1 MPHPPPAP
9 PRHTALPHPWTFSVD
24 VAAGRWRWSAPQDRE
39 PVAGFPAT
47 SEEVAARGPA
57 GRRLVQAVERS
68 AADGEAFTLSLRAEE
83 GGRPAWWLA
92 HGAPGGPDEV
102 TGSVVETTPAVEHAV
117 SERTTEQVRTAL
129 AGREGIDQAKGMLM
143 LVYGIDADA
152 AFGLLRWY
160 SQHSQVKLAELATRL
175 TTAAAESTFAGGTQA
190 RAAVDDLLSSVLGD
204 AAPPVPTGSGAAL
217 RTRRRAPAAPGAPWE
232 LHVEGELDLATALD
246 FADALA
252 EVESRARPGDQVVV
266 DLTAVDYLGSAGMT
280 VLVGADRRGRRRGT
294 PLRVV
299 LGRSTT
305 VLDFPGLREL
315 TVVQPEQHAE
325 RSGSRAGG

>member
-1 MPHPPPAP
+1 P
-9 PRHTALPHPWTFSVD
+9 LPHPWTFSVD
-24 VAAGRWRWSAPQDRE
+24 VGAGRWRWSAPRERE
-39 PVAGFPAT
+39 PGAALPTTG
-47 SEEVAARGPA
+47 EEVAARGPA
-57 GRRLVQAVERS
+57 GRRLLQAVEQC
-68 AADGEAFTLSLRAEE
+68 AADGGPFTLSLRTDE
-83 GGRPAWWLA
+83 GGRPAWWLV
-92 HGAPGGPDEV
+92 HGGPGGPGEV
-102 TGSVVETTPAVEHAV
+102 TGSVVDTTAAVEHAV

-160 SQHSQVKLAELATRL
+160 SQHSQVKLAELAARL
-175 TTAAAESTFAGGTQA
+175 TAAAADSTFAGGTQA

-204 AAPPVPTGSGAAL
+204 AAPPVPTGGGAAL
-217 RTRRRAPAAPGAPWE
+217 RTRRREPAVPGAPWE

-252 EVESRARPGDQVVV
+252 DVESRARPGDQVVV
-266 DLTAVDYLGSAGMT
+266 DLTAVEYLGSAGMT

-315 TVVQPEQHAE
+315 TVVQPEQHEQHAG
-325 RSGSRAGG
+325 RVAGRAGG